1 MEMVWDREQRKPRK
15 GSGVQTLR
23 LDAYITLYVD
33 ELAFNDIADKNS
45 VISERGGLMSDIIN
59 TSKLLGVCKVNS
71 IEQYAGTK
79 ILSRLLFGA
88 LLPNEKCILGG

>member
-1 MEMVWDREQRKPRK
+1 MGREQRKPRK

-71 IEQYAGTK
+71 RAICWNEDIEPPSFRRFASQ
-79 ILSRLLFGA
+79 
-88 LLPNEKCILGG
+88 